1 MSVNLSARSG
11 GKIEIS
17 FRISFKMKVYYV
29 FSLKSPHR
37 GDSNEYAQ
45 YTIFNIKLQL
55 WDFSQGLKNEFEIAV
70 VNEPLVFEP
79 LKFYCI
85 CFLSVGL

>member
-17 FRISFKMKVYYV
+17 FRLSFNMKVYYV
-29 FSLKSPHR
+29 FSL
-37 GDSNEYAQ
+37 DNEYAQ
-45 YTIFNIKLQL
+45 CTIFNIKLQL
-55 WDFSQGLKNEFEIAV
+55 LDFSQGFKNEFEIAV
-70 VNEPLVFEP
+70 VNEPSVFEP